1 MNKNKEII
9 KDVAIVILLILVIAL
24 VVYVILTSTAKKTDF
39 ISDLVNAQEKI
50 SYYIGSISSD
60 TFNAYDK
67 NQIITGYNDNEEIK
81 NMDGNAL
88 SHIAN
93 KDEKI
98 EIAGDTYYKLS
109 LDSLKENL
117 KIDLSKYSN
126 LEWYIKNGEVLRV
139 NFTEEPEWWNYTMDA
154 LKIPTH

>member
-1 MNKNKEII
+1 MKKNKEMI
-9 KDVAIVILLILVIAL
+9 KDVAIIVLLVAVISLIVYLILS
-24 VVYVILTSTAKKTDF
+24 STAKKSDF

-67 NQIITGYNDNEEIK
+67 SQIITGYNNDDEIK

-88 SHIAN
+88 AHIAN
-93 KDEKI
+93 KDEKL
-98 EIAGDTYYKLS
+98 EISGETYYKIS
-109 LDSLKENL
+109 LDTLKENL
-117 KIDLSKYSN
+117 KVDLSKYSD

-139 NFTEEPEWWNYTMDA
+139 KFTEEPEWWNYIMDT
-154 LKIPTH
+154 LKVPE